1 MASRPLDSTL
11 PQARSFASPAAAL
24 PGLAAGTAIL
34 YLSLVVLIPLA
45 ALLWAAVGGGWSEFW
60 ERRHG
65 RRTPMA
71 ALKLTVVVSLI
82 VVVLNAFFGTLLAWV
97 LVRDDFVGKNA
108 VNTPGRPAVRA
119 ADHRRRRHPAAALRR
134 RLADRRRRVL
144 QPGRHRA
151 RADVR
156 DAAVRGAQRAAGAVR
171 ARPRHGAGGRL
182 ARRGTASRPFAVS
195 SSPTCCR
202 RSCPAA
208 GSPSPR
214 RSASSAPSSSSQAT
228 SRSRPRSPRC

>member
-11 PQARSFASPAAAL
+11 PQARNFASPAAAL

-45 ALLWAAVGGGWSEFW
+45 ALLWAAVGGRLERVLGRRPGTGRGGGAQADRRGLADRRRPERVLRHPARLGAGARRLHRQ
-60 ERRHG
+60 ERRQH
-65 RRTPMA
+65 A
-71 ALKLTVVVSLI
+71 
-82 VVVLNAFFGTLLAWV
+82 
-97 LVRDDFVGKNA
+97 
-108 VNTPGRPAVRA
+108 GRPAVRA
-119 ADHRRRRHPAAALRR
+119 ADHRRRRDPPAALRR
-134 RLADRRRRVL
+134 VFADRRGRVL

-156 DAAVRGAQRAAGAVR
+156 DPAVRGTQRAAGAAR
-171 ARPRHGAGGRL
+171 ARPRHGAGGRV
-182 ARRGTASRPFAVS
+182 AGRGRPSRPFAVS

-202 RSCPAA
+202 PSCPAA

-228 SRSRPRSPRC
+228 SRSRPRWPRC